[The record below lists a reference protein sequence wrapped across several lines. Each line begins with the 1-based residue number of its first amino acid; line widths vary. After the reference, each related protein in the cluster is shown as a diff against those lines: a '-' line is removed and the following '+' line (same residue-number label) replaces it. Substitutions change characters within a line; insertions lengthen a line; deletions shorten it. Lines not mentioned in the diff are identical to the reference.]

1 MGGVSVSN
9 IQLAANLRRLRTDH
23 GYTQTQIAERLN
35 ISRQAYSNYETGK
48 RIPDLDILIRI
59 ADIYHVT
66 LEELIMQP
74 CSGAGIINQ
83 NSGPY
88 YIGMEIT
95 SADTIYLT
103 KEEVELLTRYRE
115 ADEDDRM
122 LTRKVLKM

>member
-1 MGGVSVSN
+1 MSN

-23 GYTQTQIAERLN
+23 DYTQTQIAERLN